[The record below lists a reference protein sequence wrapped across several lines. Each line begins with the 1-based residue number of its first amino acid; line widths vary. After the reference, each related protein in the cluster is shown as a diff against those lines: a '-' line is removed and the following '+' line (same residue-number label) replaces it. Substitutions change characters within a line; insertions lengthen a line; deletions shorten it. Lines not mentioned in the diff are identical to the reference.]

1 MRVMIDPG
9 HGGKDR
15 GACYAGVEEA
25 AINWRVASEL
35 LSVLGALGWRG
46 VYLSKAEHDSASLT
60 ERARMAST
68 FNADLSLHIHCDARP
83 GSNASGIATYHWPGN
98 DRARA
103 LGEAIT
109 LAAPFE
115 LRGEH
120 PSHPRAAHKAV
131 KWLSR
136 VRNVIGRMPCTS
148 LLVEMGFLTNDQDR
162 AALNDSRVQYCLA
175 LGMAAGLAQY
185 ALETRANSDR

>member
-9 HGGKDR
+9 HGGQDR
-15 GACYAGVEEA
+15 GASYGGVEEA
-25 AINWRVASEL
+25 AVNWQVASEL
-35 LSVLGALGWRG
+35 LRVLDALGWRG
-46 VYLSKAEHDSASLT
+46 AYLSKAEHDSASLT

-98 DRARA
+98 GCARA

-109 LAAPFE
+109 LTAPFE

-120 PSHPRAAHKAV
+120 PKPPRSADKAV

-136 VRNVIGRMPCTS
+136 VRNVLGKMPCAS

-162 AALNDSRVQYCLA
+162 AALIDSRVQYCLA
-175 LGMAAGLAQY
+175 SGMAAGLAQY
-185 ALETRANSDR
+185 ALAIGRQPR